1 MSAFTQLFVKKD
13 TTSDI
18 LKQSGLAKTLTAG
31 NLTTMGVGAIVGAGI
46 FITPGVI
53 ASLHAGPAG
62 MLSFVLAAIVC
73 ALAALCYSEFSS
85 TIPLAGSAYTY
96 VYTVFGELIAWVL
109 GWSLVSEYMF
119 SVSSVA
125 TSWSAYFQNILAGF
139 GVKLPVA
146 LRAAPGTASVPG
158 GRFDLIAFVIVMLI
172 AVLLLGGVHESAKV
186 NTAMVI
192 LKIAVIVLFIG
203 VAVFYVKPANY
214 HPFMPF
220 GVGGVFKGAALAF
233 YAYVGFDAVSSAAEE
248 VKRPQRDMPIGI
260 SLSLLI
266 ASILYIALATVLVG
280 VVKYTH
286 LNVADPVAYALEA
299 LHLNAL
305 SGIIS
310 LGAIVGMTTVL
321 LVMSYGG
328 TRLIFAISRDG
339 LLPQRLHKLH
349 PKTHVPVANTLIFGF
364 VAAVFA
370 ALIPISL
377 VSELVNIGTL
387 FAFALVSLGVVFLR
401 RNPQFANAKAAFHVP
416 FFPWL
421 PLLSFVCCVGL
432 MVMLQGFTW
441 LAFLVWQAV
450 GLVLYAAY
458 GYHHS
463 RARQALNNESAP
475 KND

>member
-1 MSAFTQLFVKKD
+1 
-13 TTSDI
+13 
-18 LKQSGLAKTLTAG
+18 
-31 NLTTMGVGAIVGAGI
+31 
-46 FITPGVI
+46 
-53 ASLHAGPAG
+53 
-62 MLSFVLAAIVC
+62 
-73 ALAALCYSEFSS
+73 
-85 TIPLAGSAYTY
+85 AYTY

-139 GVKLPVA
+139 GWRLPVF

-158 GRFDLIAFVIVMLI
+158 GRFDLIAFLIVMI
-172 AVLLLGGVHESAKV
+172 ISVLLLGGVHESARV
-186 NTAMVI
+186 NTAMVV
-192 LKIAVIVLFIG
+192 LKIAVILLFIG
-203 VAVFYVKPANY
+203 VAIFYVKPANY

-260 SLSLLI
+260 SMSLVI
-266 ASILYIALATVLVG
+266 ASILYITLATVLVG
-280 VVKYTH
+280 IVKYTK
-286 LNVADPVAYALEA
+286 LNVADPVAFALQY
-299 LHLNAL
+299 LHLTNL

-339 LLPQRLHKLH
+339 LLSNRLHKLS
-349 PKTHVPVANTLIFGF
+349 PKTHVPVSNTILFGL
-364 VAAVFA
+364 FA
-370 ALIPISL
+370 AIFAAFIPISL

-401 RNPQFANAKAAFHVP
+401 RNPAFAHAKAAFHVP
-416 FFPWL
+416 LYPYL
-421 PLLSFVCCVGL
+421 PILSFILCVGL
-432 MVMLQGFTW
+432 MLMLQVFTW
-441 LAFLVWQAV
+441 VAFVIWQAV
-450 GLVLYAAY
+450 GLSIYAMY
-458 GYHHS
+458 GYRHS
-463 RARQALNNESAP
+463 HARRNLEQNYR
-475 KND
+475 D

>member
-1 MSAFTQLFVKKD
+1 MAQVRDLFVKKD
-13 TTSDI
+13 TSNDI
-18 LKQSGLAKTLTAG
+18 LKQSGLEKTLSAF

-62 MLSFVLAAIVC
+62 MLSFVLAAFVC

-96 VYTVFGELIAWVL
+96 VYTVFGELVAWVL

-139 GVKLPVA
+139 GWRLPVF

-158 GRFDLIAFVIVMLI
+158 GRFDLIAFLIVMVI
-172 AVLLLGGVHESAKV
+172 SVLLLGGVHESARV
-186 NTAMVI
+186 NTAMVV
-192 LKIAVIVLFIG
+192 LKIAVILLFIG

-260 SLSLLI
+260 SMSLVI

-280 VVKYTH
+280 IVKYTK
-286 LNVADPVAYALEA
+286 LNVADPVAFALQY
-299 LHLNAL
+299 LHLTNL

-339 LLPQRLHKLH
+339 LLPQRLHKLS
-349 PKTHVPVANTLIFGF
+349 PKTHVPVSNTILFGLF
-364 VAAVFA
+364 AAVFA
-370 ALIPISL
+370 AFIPISL

-401 RNPQFANAKAAFHVP
+401 RNPDFAHVKAAFHVP
-416 FFPWL
+416 LYPYL
-421 PLLSFVCCVGL
+421 PILSFILCIGL
-432 MVMLQGFTW
+432 MLMLQVFTW
-441 LAFLVWQAV
+441 IAFVIWQAV
-450 GLVLYAAY
+450 GLTIYATY
-458 GYHHS
+458 GYRHS
-463 RARQALNNESAP
+463 LARQRLY
-475 KND
+475 K

>member
-1 MSAFTQLFVKKD
+1 MPSFKSLFVKKD
-13 TTSDI
+13 TQSDI
-18 LKQSGLAKTLTAG
+18 LKQSGLEKTLTAF

-46 FITPGVI
+46 FIMPGVV
-53 ASLHAGPAG
+53 AALHAGPAG
-62 MLSFVLAAIVC
+62 MVSFALAAIVC
-73 ALAALCYSEFSS
+73 AFAALCYSEFSS

-109 GWSLVSEYMF
+109 GWSLLSEYMF

-139 GVKLPVA
+139 GIKLPVA
-146 LRAAPGTASVPG
+146 LQAAPGSTGVHG
-158 GRFDLIAFVIVMLI
+158 GRFDLIAFLIVMI
-172 AVLLLGGVHESAKV
+172 ISVLLLGGVHESARV

-192 LKIAVIVLFIG
+192 LKITVILVFIIVCLFYI
-203 VAVFYVKPANY
+203 KPANY

-220 GVGGVFKGAALAF
+220 GAKGVFKGAALAF
-233 YAYVGFDAVSSAAEE
+233 YAYIGFDAVSTAAEE

-260 SLSLLI
+260 SMSLVI
-266 ASILYIALATVLVG
+266 ASILYISLAAVLVG
-280 VVKYTH
+280 VVNYTK
-286 LNVADPVAYALEA
+286 LGVADPVAFALQY
-299 LHLNAL
+299 LHLTKL

-328 TRLIFAISRDG
+328 TRLVFAISRDG

-349 PKTHVPVANTLIFGF
+349 PKTHVPVANTIIFGLM
-364 VAAVFA
+364 AALFA
-370 ALIPISL
+370 AFIPINL

-401 RNPQFANAKAAFHVP
+401 RNPAFANNKAAFHVP

-421 PLLSFVCCVGL
+421 PILSFCLCLGL
-432 MVMLQGFTW
+432 MLMLQAFTW
-441 LAFLVWQAV
+441 ISFLVWQGI
-450 GLVLYAAY
+450 GLVIYAVY
-458 GYHHS
+458 GYHNS
-463 RARQALNNESAP
+463 RARKEQNL
-475 KND
+475 